1 MNKNDTNLIIGK
13 SGVGKTKKV
22 FEMVEKI
29 IGEGENLF
37 ILDNKEEYYNKFY
50 EDLVNNGYNVKRI
63 NLREPKL
70 SNSLNI
76 LAYPYQLYKEN
87 NKDAAI
93 VLVLSIVEN
102 ICVKKYRDEDPFW
115 ENNAAMFLA
124 SLILKLFEEQ
134 GEENVNFIE
143 LGKFIYQLDIKEEFE
158 KLKDYFTSLDVLN
171 PIYKM
176 GSSTMFAPMDTRG
189 GIIVTLKERV
199 NKFFDRETI
208 LQVLS
213 ECDFKIEDFKEK
225 TALFFEGKGELNA
238 VCNGILSEML
248 LFNKQNERIINLIL
262 DDFNSLPKFKEMD
275 EIVNYAPLN
284 KVRTL
289 IITNCLEELESLYGT
304 FTFKKFQNILNLEKI
319 KEGENS
325 ENIEKN

>member
-1 MNKNDTNLIIGK
+1 MNKNETNLIIGK
-13 SGVGKTKKV
+13 TGVGKTKKI
-22 FEMVEKI
+22 FETVEKI

-37 ILDNKEEYYNKFY
+37 ILDNKEEYYGKFY
-50 EDLVNNGYNVKRI
+50 EELVKNGYHVKRI
-63 NLREPKL
+63 NLREPHC

-76 LAYPYQLYKEN
+76 LAYPYRLYKEE

-93 VLVLSIVEN
+93 QLVLSIVEN
-102 ICVKKYRDEDPFW
+102 ICVKKNRTEDPFW

-134 GEENVNFIE
+134 SKENVNFIE
-143 LGKFIYQLDIKEEFE
+143 LGKFIYKLDVKEEFE
-158 KLKDYFTSLDVLN
+158 KLKEYFTSLDVLN

-189 GIIVTLKERV
+189 GIISTLKERV
-199 NKFFDRETI
+199 NKFFDREAI

-213 ECDFKIEDFKEK
+213 KSDFKIEDLKEK
-225 TALFFEGKGELNA
+225 IALFFEGKSEMNA
-238 VCNGILSEML
+238 ICNSLLSEIL

-262 DDFNSLPKFKEMD
+262 DDFNSLPEFKEID
-275 EIVNYAPLN
+275 EIVTYATLN
-284 KVRTL
+284 KVRTF
-289 IITNCLEELESLYGT
+289 IITNCLEELESMYNV
-304 FTFKKFQNILNLEKI
+304 FTFKKFQNIFNLETR